1 MNAEDPMQTEF
12 KDRLPALLK
21 NIASSPELYLHQ
33 INRAADSGLVI
44 EADADF
50 YRRAIFLDQRAL
62 SAQSAGMWMPLEIIR
77 NVTLG
82 ATMHPRAAHFIFH
95 IGHCGSTLT
104 SRLLA
109 EAGGVLALREPLVLR
124 TLSEIWQNMNAE
136 TPPAA
141 RAKIEEELEFHYR
154 LLSRTFA
161 QSDVAMIKATSFT
174 SNLGAPLLTMNSAN
188 RALLLAMSAEAYV
201 SIMLGSE
208 DYAVDLRGFAQ
219 NRYKSLQNF
228 LGALDFTLD
237 ELSLGELAGLAWLVE
252 LMKLKTISDVCPKQ
266 TCFQDFD
273 EFLSDPR
280 RSLNSMTLF
289 FGLAND
295 PSTLDRLMKSSILS
309 RYSKA
314 PQYPFDAAAR
324 AQRIEEARQ
333 KAGLEIEQGLA
344 LIESLANSRAEV
356 SRVIENFGYSVR

>member
-1 MNAEDPMQTEF
+1 MQSAF

-33 INRAADSGLVI
+33 IKREADNGLLI

-62 SAQSAGMWMPLEIIR
+62 SAKSAGMWVPLQIIR
-77 NVTLG
+77 NATQG
-82 ATMHPRAAHFIFH
+82 ATGKPPQAHFIFH
-95 IGHCGSTLT
+95 IGHCGSTLI

-109 EAGGVLALREPLVLR
+109 EARGVFALREPLVLR
-124 TLSEIWQNMNAE
+124 TLSEVWQNMN
-136 TPPAA
+136 TGTSPAS
-141 RAKIEEELEFHYR
+141 RAMIEQELEFHYR

-161 QSDVAMIKATSFT
+161 QDDVAMIKATSFT
-174 SNLGAPLLTMNSAN
+174 SNLGAPLLAMNSTN

-201 SIMLGSE
+201 SIMLGA
-208 DYAVDLRGFAQ
+208 DYKADLRGMAQ

-228 LGALDFTLD
+228 LGTLDFALD

-252 LMKLKTISDVCPKQ
+252 LMKLKTIADVCPQQ

-273 EFLSDPR
+273 EFLIDTKS
-280 RSLNSMTLF
+280 SLQSMALF

-295 PSTLDRLMKSSILS
+295 PTTLDRLMASPVLG

-314 PQYPFDAAAR
+314 PQYRFNAAAR
-324 AQRIEEARQ
+324 QLRIEA
-333 KAGLEIEQGLA
+333 AGKQAGPEIDQGLA
-344 LIESLANSRAEV
+344 FIDGLATKQIKVKCAMEK
-356 SRVIENFGYSVR
+356 FGYKIQ